1 MSAVV
6 TCRGLDAGYGALRV
20 VRDLDVGIDA
30 GTMTCL
36 IGPNGA
42 GKTTLLHTLAGFL
55 PPLGGEITV
64 KGTLRKRDS
73 VERAVRDGLLLVPD
87 DRCLFSSLTVA
98 EHLALAQRR
107 QGRSE
112 REIVDY
118 FPQLE
123 ARLQIPA
130 GKLSGGEQQMLAIGR
145 ALSLRPSVLMIDE
158 LSMGLAPIVVER
170 LLDTLARVA
179 ADGTAVLFVEQHVRL
194 ALQAAER
201 ALVLVHGQL
210 VLDCEPQVLLD
221 DPQLLEDAYLG
232 EAAPIGS

>member
-6 TCRGLDAGYGALRV
+6 TCRGLDAGYGTLRV
-20 VRDLDVGIDA
+20 VRDLDIGIDA

-98 EHLALAQRR
+98 EHLALARRR

-170 LLDTLARVA
+170 LLDTLARVV

-201 ALVLVHGQL
+201 ALVLVHGRL
-210 VLDCEPQVLLD
+210 VLDCDPQVLLE
-221 DPQLLEDAYLG
+221 DPGLLEDAYLG
-232 EAAPIGS
+232 DADPIGS